1 MPWIETGTDL
11 YNHRKTMF
19 RRGITNFKNTEEY
32 RMFYDVEKQEPITV
46 PLSRHGA
53 KRTAWFMWS
62 LIVYS
67 LCVIGVVSIFVG

>member
-1 MPWIETGTDL
+1 MPWIETGTDF
-11 YNHRKTMF
+11 YNHRRTMF

-32 RMFYDVEKQEPITV
+32 KMYYNVKEKNQTHAMI
-46 PLSRHGA
+46 SRYNA
-53 KRTAWFMWS
+53 RRTAWFLWS